1 MATLNLAGQNFIKL
15 NEVGV
20 TQLPPGSP
28 LLQLRTDACNCQ
40 NVIGYGQGFAFN
52 DPNAPVSITP
62 AQAQQYFNQSSGSAL
77 QTLNSTVTVPLTPM
91 QTAGCVDYIYNAGPG
106 AWERSGI
113 AQALNSGN
121 LNGAAY
127 LMRTTGG
134 GCGPLQGVRNRR
146 ATDAALLLNQG
157 SINPAT
163 GAYVG

>member
-1 MATLNLAGQNFIKL
+1 MATLNLAGQNFIKM
-15 NEVGV
+15 NEVGI
-20 TQLPPGSP
+20 TQIPPGSP
-28 LLQLRTDACNCQ
+28 YLRLKTDACGCQ
-40 NVIGYGQGFAFN
+40 YVIGYGQSFLFGQAGT
-52 DPNAPVSITP
+52 PTQITP
-62 AQAQQYFNQSSGSAL
+62 AQAQQYFNQSTGAAL

-121 LNGAAY
+121 LNEAAY
-127 LMRTTGG
+127 LMRNAT
-134 GCGPLQGVRNRR
+134 CRRFQGNINRR
-146 ATDAALLLNQG
+146 DADAALILNQG